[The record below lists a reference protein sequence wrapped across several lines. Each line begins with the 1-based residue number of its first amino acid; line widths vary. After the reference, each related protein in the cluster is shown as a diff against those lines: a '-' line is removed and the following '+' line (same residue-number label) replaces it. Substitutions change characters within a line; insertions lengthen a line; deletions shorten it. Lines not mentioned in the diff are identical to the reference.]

1 MQIRK
6 NTPVA
11 ITRPISN
18 SIIQCELTH
27 LSRSP
32 IDIRKAR
39 TEHSGYEQVL
49 RDLGYLVKQLPEADD
64 LPDGVF
70 VEDCAVVL
78 PEIAILTRP
87 GAVSRRPELTTV
99 KPALS
104 KYRELASITAPGTMD
119 GGDVLVAG
127 KTIFVGLS
135 QRTND
140 KALSQFSGIV
150 TPLGYKVIG
159 IPLTKC
165 LHLKTAATCMTEDH
179 LLLNPKWVDA
189 DFFDDFRI
197 TKIHPDEPFAANV
210 LSINNRVICSESCP
224 KTAQIIEDLGYRVVR
239 LDQSEL
245 AKAEAGL
252 TCCSILIDTLDS

>member
-1 MQIRK
+1 MHIRK
-6 NTPVA
+6 TTPVA

-18 SIIQCELTH
+18 SIIECELTH

-39 TEHSGYEQVL
+39 AEHSAYELAL

-70 VEDCAVVL
+70 VEDCAIVL
-78 PEIAILTRP
+78 PEVAILTRP
-87 GAVSRRPELTTV
+87 GAASRRPELTTV
-99 KPALS
+99 KPVLS
-104 KYRELASITAPGTMD
+104 EYRKLAFITAHATMD

-140 KALSQFSGIV
+140 KGLSQFSGIV
-150 TPLGYKVIG
+150 KPLGYKVIR

-165 LHLKTAATCMTEDH
+165 LHLKTAVTCLTTDH
-179 LLLNPKWVDA
+179 LLLNPKWVGA
-189 DFFDDFRI
+189 DLFDGFRI
-197 TKIHPDEPFAANV
+197 TEIHPDEPFED
-210 LSINNRVICSESCP
+210 NRISDDNPELCSAPSP
-224 KTAQIIEDLGYRVVR
+224 QTSPTA
-239 LDQSEL
+239 
-245 AKAEAGL
+245 
-252 TCCSILIDTLDS
+252 

>member
-1 MQIRK
+1 MHIRK
-6 NTPVA
+6 TTPVA

-18 SIIQCELTH
+18 SIIECELTH

-39 TEHSGYEQVL
+39 AEHSAYEQAL
-49 RDLGYLVKQLPEADD
+49 IDLGYLVKQLPEADD

-70 VEDCAVVL
+70 VEDCAIVL
-78 PEIAILTRP
+78 PEVAILTRP
-87 GAVSRRPELTTV
+87 GAASRRPELTTV
-99 KPALS
+99 KPVLS
-104 KYRELASITAPGTMD
+104 EYRKLAFITAPATMD

-140 KALSQFSGIV
+140 KGLSQFSGIV

-165 LHLKTAATCMTEDH
+165 LHLKTAVTCLTADH
-179 LLLNPKWVDA
+179 LLLNPKWVGA
-189 DFFDDFRI
+189 DLFDDYRI

-210 LSINNRVICSESCP
+210 LSIDNRVICSESCP
-224 KTAQIIEDLGYRVVR
+224 KTAQIIKDSGFEVVHV
-239 LDQSEL
+239 DQSEL

-252 TCCSILIDTLDS
+252 TCCSILID